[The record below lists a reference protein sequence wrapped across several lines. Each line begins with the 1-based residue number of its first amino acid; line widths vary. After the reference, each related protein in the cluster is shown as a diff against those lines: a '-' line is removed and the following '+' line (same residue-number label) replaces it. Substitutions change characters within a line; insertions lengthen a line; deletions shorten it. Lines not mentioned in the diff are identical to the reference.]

1 MSRLETLSASGLEP
15 EMFPDEEE
23 QRVFSF
29 VREYRARYG
38 LCPAVN
44 LVEIEVDVRF
54 PQYDTQ
60 NPFEF
65 WFDQFKQYVRQL
77 RLTELFEQAREK
89 MSDGRVDDALADIS
103 DECLFLRDFMQIRR
117 RVGRMSDYAQDL
129 LTEHESLQTGRTRTG
144 ILTGFPYL
152 DEITGG
158 VQPGD
163 MWVLAGESGTGKTYV
178 LCRFMLSAITAGK
191 TALFVSM
198 EMPNRQL
205 ARRAFAMGAE
215 VSATNFRLGRLSHF
229 ALSQLCDYMNREQ
242 VEYDRNLVL
251 VEGQVNY
258 SVEDVKAK
266 TREFH
271 PDIVFVDGAYMLK
284 TRRSRYDRRWEVQ
297 VDVVEMLKQLAMEDG
312 IAVVATFQF
321 DQKQKIKSLSTIM
334 GGQAVG
340 QIASVVL
347 GIENEL
353 SGDDYSSAAS
363 KELSLYKGRE
373 GEKGK
378 IRLRYNMDRT
388 IIEQESV
395 LTGNDDMSNMR
406 NFADYT

>member
-1 MSRLETLSASGLEP
+1 MLSGSGLEP

-29 VREYRARYG
+29 IQEYRTRYG

-44 LVEIEVDVRF
+44 LVEIEADIRF

-65 WFDQFKQYVRQL
+65 WFDQFKQYIRQL
-77 RLTELFEQAREK
+77 RLTSLFEQAREK
-89 MSDGRVDDALADIS
+89 MSDGRIDEALADVS
-103 DECLFLRDFMQIRR
+103 DECLFLRDFMQTRR
-117 RVGRMSDYAQDL
+117 RVGRLSDYAQDL
-129 LTEHESLQTGRTRTG
+129 LIEHESLQTGRSRTG
-144 ILTGFPYL
+144 IMTGFPYL

-178 LCRFMLSAITAGK
+178 LCRFMLSAISAGK

-198 EMPNRQL
+198 EMPNSQL
-205 ARRAFAMGAE
+205 ARRSFSMGAA

-229 ALSQLCDYMNREQ
+229 ALQQVRDYMTQ
-242 VEYDRNLVL
+242 AHAAYDRNLVL
-251 VEGQVNY
+251 IEGQVNY
-258 SVEDVKAK
+258 SVEDVKSRA
-266 TREFH
+266 REFR

-284 TRRSRYDRRWEVQ
+284 TRRYRYDKRWEVQ

-312 IAVVATFQF
+312 IAIVATFQF
-321 DQKQKIKSLSTIM
+321 DQKQKVKSLSTIM

-347 GIENEL
+347 GIENE
-353 SGDDYSSAAS
+353 SGGEDYSQVSY
-363 KELSLYKGRE
+363 KELTLYKGRE
-373 GEKGK
+373 GERGK

-388 IIEQESV
+388 IIEQDSV
-395 LTGNDDMSNMR
+395 LSGNEDLRTWR
-406 NFADYT
+406 NLSDYA